1 MKKKS
6 FSGMVCSVA
15 GALKAV
21 GDRWSFLI
29 VRDLSLGLCRYDD
42 LQRSTDIPS
51 TTLAE
56 RLKHLEHTGMIE
68 RRQYQDNPPRYE
80 YMLTR
85 KGREFGLVIAA
96 LAQWGDRW
104 DAAGTG
110 DPPVRFVD
118 RTSGRKAKLKYVDAI
133 SGEPVKARDIEARP
147 GRGAD
152 ELVHWRLSHLE
163 SKS

>member
-15 GALKAV
+15 GALEAV
-21 GDRWSFLI
+21 GDRWAFLI
-29 VRDLSLGLCRYDD
+29 LRDLSLGLCRYDD

-68 RRQYQDNPPRYE
+68 RRLYQDNPPRHE
-80 YMLTR
+80 YILTR

-110 DPPVRFVD
+110 EPPVRFVD
-118 RTSGRKAKLKYVDAI
+118 RMNGRRAQLKYVDT
-133 SGEPVKARDIEARP
+133 STGELVNARDIEVRP

-152 ELVHWRLSHLE
+152 ELVHWRLSRLG
-163 SKS
+163 S